1 MDIEVPLAHLR
12 LYISNDFDKETTTR
26 MLRLFVKVSGCR
38 DDVKDSC
45 YKLIDLIGRI
55 KELNRLYVY
64 NIAQAAILGD
74 RILTLEETEDVTELI
89 NLGVEIEIDDTILFE
104 DNRIDTL
111 LERLQKFKG
120 LTYSINK
127 THTDDGE
134 DECCSCDAVPSL
146 VIDNPPK
153 VPEGYIEQAKQKH
166 LKNLYAELTRVRT
179 VYNSAKVELASL
191 KMPENLL

>member
-55 KELNRLYVY
+55 KELNRLYEY
-64 NIAQAAILGD
+64 NTIQAATLGD
-74 RILTLEETEDVTELI
+74 RILTIEETENVTDLI
-89 NLGVEIEIDDTILFE
+89 DLGVKIEVDNTVLFD
-104 DNRIDTL
+104 DNRVDTL
-111 LERLQKFKG
+111 IERLQRFKG
-120 LTYSINK
+120 LTYSINT
-127 THTDDGE
+127 THNDE

-146 VIDNPPK
+146 VIDDPPK

-179 VYNSAKVELASL
+179 VYKSAKTELASL